1 MRCWAQS
8 WGAISFIWWPF
19 HDDLLNIEHSNSFYR
34 FLPDTFIG
42 FPYIWNTTLVD
53 MIYFLRKSIQFAIST
68 FVWCPCTSISPS
80 LQWTQGIGSKRTDN
94 LFCFFFLLCNTRMAF
109 NIKEGTVLQSSCLS
123 DSEDEWENF
132 NWCIEGWWSLKVW
145 LAGKKQWTLM
155 GTIHRNNVGGPKFTI
170 LRNFI
175 HIWSTRNHL

>member
-1 MRCWAQS
+1 MRCWARS

-42 FPYIWNTTLVD
+42 FPYIWNTTYVD
-53 MIYFLRKSIQFAIST
+53 MIYFLRKSIQFAISS

-94 LFCFFFLLCNTRMAF
+94 LFAFFSSMRSLDKNLDPTDFPKSTFSFKYNLWWKNYTR
-109 NIKEGTVLQSSCLS
+109 IL
-123 DSEDEWENF
+123 
-132 NWCIEGWWSLKVW
+132 
-145 LAGKKQWTLM
+145 
-155 GTIHRNNVGGPKFTI
+155 FTI
-170 LRNFI
+170 SLLPRCNELKITLLF
-175 HIWSTRNHL
+175 